1 MDRNASKK
9 SRKNKQAQD
18 VMTDLNQDDQT
29 LHTTTS
35 DVEIDAT
42 TDAVTTDDAILLGTS
57 SETLDTTGTV
67 ETEAVTETVDLEDK
81 DLSFTLAEEQLKA
94 DVYETQIGTVAI
106 SKRTEVL
113 PVEGA
118 IDVQHDEV
126 KIEHKEVNEPVA
138 DAEQPWYEGDTLVV
152 PVYEEVLVTEKRLY
166 LKEEIRITRIKE
178 TEQVTVR
185 DTVRRQVID
194 VSSDVDRLV
203 DDETSTNR

>member
-18 VMTDLNQDDQT
+18 VTTDLNRDDVT
-29 LHTTTS
+29 LHTTAS
-35 DVEIDAT
+35 DVEIDST
-42 TDAVTTDDAILLGTS
+42 TDAATTDDALLLGTS
-57 SETLDTTGTV
+57 SETLDTAGTV
-67 ETEAVTETVDLEDK
+67 ETGTATETVDLEEK
-81 DLSFTLAEEQLKA
+81 DLSFSLADEQLKA

-113 PVEGA
+113 PVEGS

-126 KIEHKEVNEPVA
+126 KIEHKEINEPVA

-166 LKEEIRITRIKE
+166 LKEEIRITRVKE
-178 TEQVTVR
+178 TEQVAIR

-194 VSSDVDRLV
+194 VTSDTGRLV
-203 DDETSTNR
+203 DDEAATNR

>member
-1 MDRNASKK
+1 MDPNAS
-9 SRKNKQAQD
+9 RKTQDQD
-18 VMTDLNQDDQT
+18 VTTDLNRDDQT
-29 LHTTTS
+29 LHTTAS
-35 DVEIDAT
+35 DVEIDST
-42 TDAVTTDDAILLGTS
+42 TDAVITDDAVLLGTS
-57 SETLDTTGTV
+57 SETLDTADTV
-67 ETEAVTETVDLEDK
+67 ETGTAAETVDLDNK
-81 DLSFTLAEEQLKA
+81 DLSFSLAEEQLKA
-94 DVYETQIGTVAI
+94 DVYETQIGSVAI

-166 LKEEIRITRIKE
+166 LKEEIRITRVKE
-178 TEQVTVR
+178 TEQVKVQ

-194 VSSDVDRLV
+194 VTSDTSRLV